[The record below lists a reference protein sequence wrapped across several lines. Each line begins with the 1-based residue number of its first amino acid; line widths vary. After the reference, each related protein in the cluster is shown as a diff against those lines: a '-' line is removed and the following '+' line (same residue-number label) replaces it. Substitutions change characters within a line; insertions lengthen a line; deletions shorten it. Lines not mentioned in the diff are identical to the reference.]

1 MEIVEAEREVNST
14 HVCGRV
20 SALTSDWAAR
30 YNEPETF
37 WKMQFNYRS
46 MLYEPCGRY
55 RLRCRVG
62 CWRSNASCLKWK
74 GLAFLEFSG
83 QSRARIS

>member
-46 MLYEPCGRY
+46 MLYE
-55 RLRCRVG
+55 RCRGTSRMLEVKCFMSQIEG
-62 CWRSNASCLKWK
+62 TCL
-74 GLAFLEFSG
+74 
-83 QSRARIS
+83 SRVLRAKSS